1 MVWSRFPF
9 FLQERIYSSVSATK
23 IYRMKK
29 RILILDD
36 NLDILEIVEEV
47 LQYEGY
53 DVSATRE
60 KSEFDERLKNWKPDL
75 IILDFKLDGCN
86 GGEICTEIKRNEAT
100 SYVPVIL
107 FSAYF
112 SKEEELWRYECDGV
126 IMKPFDLE
134 VLSERVKTILN

>member
-1 MVWSRFPF
+1 
-9 FLQERIYSSVSATK
+9 
-23 IYRMKK
+23 MKK

-53 DVSATRE
+53 EVSATRE

-100 SYVPVIL
+100 RHVPVIL

-112 SKEEELWRYECDGV
+112 SNEEELRRYECDAV

-134 VLSERVKTILN
+134 ILSERVKTILN